1 MIKRVVLAV
10 VGLAVLVGLGVGA
23 YLYRLTAPVEVSAVV
38 PVAATLPPEAEPT
51 MAAKAEGADPATDP
65 TAVGSSMA
73 TDTGPTATRAETRA
87 AAKVYRIDPGRS
99 KATYRVGEVF
109 LENNQ
114 FNTAVGTTSAVSGE
128 IRVDKQ
134 KPSNS
139 RMGEI
144 VIDISQLRSDQQ
156 RRDDA
161 IRRNWLESKKYPL
174 ARFKNAT
181 LSGLPA
187 SVTEGKPFAFEA
199 TGDMTVRQATRAA
212 TWDLTTTLDGD
223 TLRGTATTKLRMS
236 RFGIKPPNIAG
247 FVKAEDEIALSL
259 DFVANAVTGRP

>member
-1 MIKRVVLAV
+1 MIKGLVLGV
-10 VGLAVLVGLGVGA
+10 LGLAVLAGLGVGA
-23 YLYRLTAPVEVSAVV
+23 YLYQLTAPVQVSTAA

-51 MAAKAEGADPATDP
+51 MATKADAGVSTADP
-65 TAVGSSMA
+65 TAPGA
-73 TDTGPTATRAETRA
+73 TSAPTRAKARA
-87 AAKVYRIDPGRS
+87 AARVYRIDPKQS

-109 LENNQ
+109 LENNR

-128 IRVDKQ
+128 IRVDKE
-134 KPSNS
+134 KPSDS

-144 VIDISQLRSDQQ
+144 VIDVSQLKSDQE

-174 ARFKNAT
+174 ARFRNAR

-187 SVTEGKPFAFEA
+187 SVTEGKPFTFEA
-199 TGDMTVRQATRAA
+199 TGDMTVRKATREV
-212 TWDLTTTLDGD
+212 TWDVTATLDGD
-223 TLRGTATTKLRMS
+223 TLRGRATTKLQMS
-236 RFGIKPPNIAG
+236 SFGIEPPNIAG

-259 DFVANAVTGRP
+259 DFVADAVKGRP

>member
-10 VGLAVLVGLGVGA
+10 LGLAVLARLGAGA
-23 YLYRLTAPVEVSAVV
+23 YLYRLTAPVEVSTVV
-38 PVAATLPPEAEPT
+38 PVAATLRPEAEPT
-51 MAAKAEGADPATDP
+51 TATKAQGAAPGTDP
-65 TAVGSSMA
+65 EAVGSSTA
-73 TDTGPTATRAETRA
+73 TGTSPTATRAKTRA
-87 AAKVYRIDPGRS
+87 AAKVYQIDPDRS

-109 LENNQ
+109 LENNR

-128 IRVDKQ
+128 IRVDRETL
-134 KPSNS
+134 SNS

-174 ARFKNAT
+174 ARFKNAK

-187 SVTEGKPFAFEA
+187 SVTEGKPFTFEA
-199 TGDMTVRQATRAA
+199 TGGMTIRQATRKV
-212 TWDLTTTLDGD
+212 TWNVTATLDGD
-223 TLRGTATTKLRMS
+223 TLRGRATTKLPMS
-236 RFGIKPPNIAG
+236 RFGIEPPNIAG

-259 DFVANAVTGRP
+259 DFVANAVKGRP